1 MLFMINVI
9 LVVVHYIIYVDVKFY
24 ANRIFYNL
32 FSVDVDV
39 GDAWNL
45 VGCLDT
51 YIKFCTLTVLY
62 FIIYVVFVSNLCN

>member
-1 MLFMINVI
+1 MIRR
-9 LVVVHYIIYVDVKFY
+9 LSKFCE
-24 ANRIFYNL
+24 